1 MASAEEKAPAERDPY
16 GLSGNGFQGKYGT
29 GPAYTAGLDIFL
41 RLGMIENNTQ
51 GEQEQAQ
58 MERFLGMIATIAESW
73 LLILLPTLLVGAGV
87 YFLFEMRPEFYRS
100 ESVLKLSKYDL
111 IVLKSARVYGLQVD
125 KAKEAG
131 ISNNPDDI
139 ALSIFPLD
147 SPDVYNIGVIW
158 DSPNAARSV
167 LQGIVDM
174 MLVETKPTEELRH
187 QLDARLAILEGERER
202 LVKSLERINSLYDRV
217 SASTLDANLT
227 AMMGNFG
234 SSFTP
239 MVAAISANETEIAEV
254 RDLLDGTFSAGD
266 VIQAPTLPDK
276 AVPRTKGPFVILA
289 MALTLAFLLV
299 LVLVRGAL
307 MGTLESTNR
316 RRIRNALFFRSKV

>member
-1 MASAEEKAPAERDPY
+1 
-16 GLSGNGFQGKYGT
+16 
-29 GPAYTAGLDIFL
+29 
-41 RLGMIENNTQ
+41 MIENNTQ

-139 ALSIFPLD
+139 VLSVFPLD

-158 DSPNAARSV
+158 DSPDAARSV
-167 LQGIVDM
+167 LQGVVDT
-174 MLVETKPTEELRH
+174 MLVETKPTEEMRRELE
-187 QLDARLAILEGERER
+187 AKLAILSEEHER
-202 LVKSLERINSLYDRV
+202 LVQSLERINKLYDRI
-217 SASTLDANLT
+217 SSSTLDASLT

-239 MVAAISANETEIAEV
+239 MVSAISGNETQMQAV
-254 RDLLDGTFSAGD
+254 REALDGSFAIGD
-266 VIQAPTLPDK
+266 VIQTPTLPDK

-299 LVLVRGAL
+299 LVLARGAL
-307 MGTLESTNR
+307 MGTRESTNL